1 MSGGISKR
9 MGISEAKSRTGE
21 GNYHEQG
28 KR

>member
-9 MGISEAKSRTGE
+9 MAISEAKSRTGE
-21 GNYHEQG
+21 GNYQEQG